1 MQVSINVDEGSLGH
15 VSQGQSV
22 SMQVPAY
29 PDQTFTGTVT
39 TIAPGVDQK
48 TRTATVLIQPQ
59 DDSGQLKPGMMA
71 QVSIITGSQSN
82 VLLVPTQAVLGTPA
96 PNSAATVVTLDGNV
110 AHHTTVQLGLVNP
123 SVVQV
128 SGGLSE
134 GQVVAVGNTGGLN
147 NGDVVAPQMQTQ
159 TALASN
165 GVQ

>member
-1 MQVSINVDEGSLGH
+1 
-15 VSQGQSV
+15 
-22 SMQVPAY
+22 
-29 PDQTFTGTVT
+29 
-39 TIAPGVDQK
+39 
-48 TRTATVLIQPQ
+48 
-59 DDSGQLKPGMMA
+59 MMA
-71 QVSIITGSQSN
+71 QVSIIIGSQSN